1 MRKFFVLVCAH
12 GGLEVRG
19 RRPRAHSPTPTV
31 PPPTNGY
38 MRSALIIAM
47 RSALMKLQIAFIYE
61 DPSYNNQERTVKDW

>member
-31 PPPTNGY
+31 PPPTNEY

-47 RSALMKLQIAFIYE
+47 RSALI
-61 DPSYNNQERTVKDW
+61 